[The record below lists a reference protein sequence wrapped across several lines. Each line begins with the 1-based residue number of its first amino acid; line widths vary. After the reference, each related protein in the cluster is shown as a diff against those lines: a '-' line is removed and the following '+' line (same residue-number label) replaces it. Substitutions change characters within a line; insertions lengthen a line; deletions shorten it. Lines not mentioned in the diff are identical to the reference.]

1 MPFTSTHDD
10 QVSPLSS
17 PIRVSAPSAFP
28 APLGYAKPFSPQTE
42 YFRTFTDTATPFTP
56 RQHCTSPF
64 ESNFPGA
71 DDFPWR
77 EARSP
82 EITTHCPQPHRPM
95 LSLLEGMLENNNV
108 PFPGCGSIDTC
119 RLFDARPLSSLSTCA
134 GGTSAGPSLGPS
146 AGPTPS
152 LEDALGNELLSR
164 PQSQGLPT
172 DMVFAP
178 PPGLEDFWL
187 RNDGVAHDVEAG
199 TEATVEAI
207 PPFTLKNVP
216 THVDINEGDTRGK
229 GRRRRGRRGCGNGAT
244 ERPQTSCVDPS
255 IIGGS
260 RNDLPGETEKAS
272 KVDGRRKPSKSGRVD
287 DESFT
292 QTEVVHMSTTQAG
305 SKLLQ
310 QRLLKAHPIVIR
322 DILDGIETDLRRIM
336 CDRYGNYLCSA
347 AFQSCSMGQRK
358 RMVLIATFHFPMIAK
373 DRWGTHALQALIG
386 LVCSP
391 EEQDILLEAIRS
403 HAVELSR
410 DTNGVRILQRVVQSF
425 GVTFEDAIRD
435 EMSRHSLPAAQKRN
449 VVAPSSNSR

>member
-1 MPFTSTHDD
+1 MAFPSAHDD
-10 QVSPLSS
+10 QLSPLSS
-17 PIRVSAPSAFP
+17 PMRMSTSSASP
-28 APLGYAKPFSPQTE
+28 ASLGYPMPCRPQME

-64 ESNFPGA
+64 EGSFSGA
-71 DDFPWR
+71 DDLPWR
-77 EARSP
+77 ETRSP
-82 EITTHCPQPHRPM
+82 EIMTHCPQPHRPM

-119 RLFDARPLSSLSTCA
+119 RLFDARPLSSLSTSA

-146 AGPTPS
+146 AEPTPS
-152 LEDALGNELLSR
+152 LEDALGNELFSR
-164 PQSQGLPT
+164 PQSRGLPT

-178 PPGLEDFWL
+178 PPGLEEIWL
-187 RNDGVAHDVEAG
+187 GNGGFVHDVEVG

-207 PPFTLKNVP
+207 PPLPLEKVP
-216 THVDINEGDTRGK
+216 ALIGINEGDTRGK

-244 ERPQTSCVDPS
+244 ERPHTSCVDPS
-255 IIGGS
+255 MIGGS
-260 RNDLPGETEKAS
+260 RNVGPWEPDKANT
-272 KVDGRRKPSKSGRVD
+272 VDGRRKTSKSGRVD

-310 QRLLKAHPIVIR
+310 QKLLKGHPTVIR